1 MYVFRAVLLRHMQLK
16 MNVIVDLVEPTACPI
31 NTQTEIIVYFMEIYK
46 IEVSILTLIKV
57 TLTN

>member
-1 MYVFRAVLLRHMQLK
+1 MQLK

-31 NTQTEIIVYFMEIYK
+31 NNQTEIIVYFMEIYK
-46 IEVSILTLIKV
+46 IQVSILTLIKV

>member
-1 MYVFRAVLLRHMQLK
+1 MYVFRAVLLCHMQLK
-16 MNVIVDLVEPTACPI
+16 MNVIVDLGEPTACPI

-46 IEVSILTLIKV
+46 IQVSILTLIKV